1 MLDGKGDVVD
11 TFGQDVALGG
21 TPEQVEAVRARMLP
35 LARRLGSPP
44 GSYTVELVVRD
55 VVGDKSSGQRLAV
68 TVPTPEGALSMSSL
82 VVVGA
87 VEPAD
92 PKSDPTDPLRLADQ
106 RIVPNLGRPVAAA
119 PGATLPIYYPV
130 YVKPGGQDAVTAT
143 VEVSREGRVVAR
155 GSSPLPPPDAAGRI
169 SGLSPIPLQK
179 LQPGTYDVKVTV
191 SKESLSAEETTTVTV
206 GS

>member
-1 MLDGKGDVVD
+1 VLDGRGDVVD
-11 TFGQDVALGG
+11 TFGQTVALGG
-21 TPEQVEAVRARMLP
+21 TPEQVEASRARMLP
-35 LARRLGSPP
+35 LARRLTLPP

-55 VVGDKSSGQRLAV
+55 VVGDKSSAKRLAL
-68 TVPTPEGALSMSSL
+68 TVPTPEGALAMSSL

-106 RIVPNLGRPVAAA
+106 RIVPNLGRPVTAA
-119 PGATLPIYYPV
+119 PGATLPVYYTV

-143 VEVSREGRVVAR
+143 VEVSREGKVVAR

-169 SGLSPIPLQK
+169 AGLSPIPLQK

-191 SKESLSAEETTTVTV
+191 SKAGLYAEETTTVTV